1 MEYGS
6 RVADGYG
13 IRRDEGCGNGLLP
26 AMSVLSVRVLLVGK
40 GGHVEVPTPRRC
52 HSSGPGFYR
61 IAGPMFPD
69 LISKKIVDR
78 L

>member
-1 MEYGS
+1 LAHCTMEYGS

-40 GGHVEVPTPRRC
+40 GGHVEVPTPFTEMSLLRAGVLKDRR
-52 HSSGPGFYR
+52 SDVP
-61 IAGPMFPD
+61 
-69 LISKKIVDR
+69 
-78 L
+78 